1 MNPLRVIEN
10 RNETGQEPLW
20 REEVSIFAAD
30 ERYVN
35 RRQFAKFLVLTSA
48 GMFAG
53 NLWILIRSWLTGKAV
68 YPIKPVALV
77 GEIPVG
83 GSRLFTY
90 PGPNDPCILIRP
102 SENEFAAYSQKCTH
116 LSCAV
121 YYAPGKGRFEC
132 PCHQGYFSARDGR
145 VLQGPPQRPLP
156 RILLRRQGD
165 RLIAVGV
172 DLQTEGA

>member
-1 MNPLRVIEN
+1 MNPQRKED
-10 RNETGQEPLW
+10 EPLW

-48 GMFAG
+48 GMFVG
-53 NLWILIRSWLTGKAV
+53 NVWILVRSWLAGKTA
-68 YPIKPVALV
+68 YPVKPVALASEV
-77 GEIPVG
+77 PVG

-102 SENEFAAYSQKCTH
+102 SEGEFAAYSQKCTH

-121 YYAPGKGRFEC
+121 YYAPTKRRFEC
-132 PCHQGYFSARDGR
+132 PCHLGYFSAKDGR

-156 RILLRRQGD
+156 RIVLRHQGD
-165 RLIAVGV
+165 WVLAVGV
-172 DLQTEGA
+172 DLQAEGT

>member
-1 MNPLRVIEN
+1 MNPQ
-10 RNETGQEPLW
+10 RNAGQEPLW

-48 GMFAG
+48 GMFVG
-53 NLWILIRSWLTGKAV
+53 NLWILVRSWLTGKTV
-68 YPIKPVALV
+68 YPIQPVAWV
-77 GEIPVG
+77 SEIPVG

-90 PGPNDPCILIRP
+90 PGPSDPCILIRP
-102 SENEFAAYSQKCTH
+102 SETEFAAYSQKCTH

-121 YYAPGKGRFEC
+121 YYAPNAGRFEC
-132 PCHQGYFSARDGR
+132 PCHQGYFSAKDGR
-145 VLQGPPQRPLP
+145 VLAGPPQRPLP
-156 RILLRRQGD
+156 RILLQRQGD